1 MPLWHIYAPVGA
13 YRAENKKAL
22 ATALTR
28 VYLPAGLPKFYVN
41 VLFHE
46 IAEED
51 FFVGAEPRNNYVR
64 LVGEHIAR
72 HLPTTELRRR
82 SLQRIEAEIAPFV
95 RDRGYDWEIH
105 IDETPFAFWQVQG
118 LVPPT
123 PKSRGEK
130 LWRRENR
137 PVRYEES

>member
-1 MPLWHIYAPVGA
+1 M
-13 YRAENKKAL
+13 
-22 ATALTR
+22 
-28 VYLPAGLPKFYVN
+28 
-41 VLFHE
+41 LFHE

-51 FFVGAEPRNNYVR
+51 FLIGAEPRNNFLR

-82 SLQRIEAEIAPFV
+82 VMQLFEVQIAPYV

-105 IDETPFAFWQVQG
+105 IDETPFDFWQVQG

-123 PKSRGEK
+123 PKSEGET
-130 LWRRENR
+130 LWVRENR
-137 PVRYEES
+137 PVPHERV